1 MIRQQIKRKDAMSK
15 KTKTKEQV
23 KAEAKEVFDN
33 LHPKE
38 WNIVWK
44 DVNELT
50 PYANNARINDQTV
63 PYLKN
68 SIQRFGFKVPLI
80 VDKDGVLVAGHTR
93 LKAALELGMAKL
105 PCVVAD
111 DLTDAEVKAL
121 RLADNKIAEMS
132 SWDYEMLDAEMKSL
146 EEDGFGDM
154 ADFGF
159 ASFDGDADLGGG
171 ELPPELAGKDL
182 TPDKLPDAGEDAPT
196 ASRII
201 ISFEEDQRQV
211 LADILG
217 VKELPSEDV
226 SYQLSKILEMRA
238 ANGHSDSIP
247 VSHDGEGGE
256 EAQD

>member
-1 MIRQQIKRKDAMSK
+1 MSK
-15 KTKTKEQV
+15 SDKKKKAAGKKPTAKE
-23 KAEAKEVFDN
+23 KADAKEVFDN

-111 DLTDAEVKAL
+111 DLTEAEIKAL

-132 SWDYEMLDAEMKSL
+132 SWDYELLDAEMKSL
-146 EEDGFGDM
+146 EDDGFGDM
-154 ADFGF
+154 SDFGF
-159 ASFDGDADLGGG
+159 ASFEGDADLGTGD
-171 ELPPELAGKDL
+171 LPPELAGKDL
-182 TPDKLPDAGEDAPT
+182 TPDKLPDAGEDAPS

-201 ISFEEDQRQV
+201 IIFEEDQRQV

-226 SYQLSKILEMRA
+226 SYQLSRILEMRA
-238 ANGHSDSIP
+238 ANGHADSVP
-247 VSHDGEGGE
+247 VSHDDNGGE